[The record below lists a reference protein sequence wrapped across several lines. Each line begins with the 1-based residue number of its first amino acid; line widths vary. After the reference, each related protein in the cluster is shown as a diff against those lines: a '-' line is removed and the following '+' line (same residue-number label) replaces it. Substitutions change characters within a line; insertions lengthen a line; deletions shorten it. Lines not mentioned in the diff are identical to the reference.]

1 MIKDRYRQEA
11 AVSAGLQPAESCRAM
26 AVRRIAGRHV
36 FKRPLRETGLP
47 RLKMRLPTLT
57 PELWTFFTTVAVI
70 RPSTGIICR
79 SPHPSAQNAQQ
90 LSVSL
95 KDKSQ
100 STFRERKDKTRTGK
114 KSSFP
119 KHMSSQ
125 GLVPKTYREVLKLN
139 NKKTDGPVKK

>member
-1 MIKDRYRQEA
+1 
-11 AVSAGLQPAESCRAM
+11 
-26 AVRRIAGRHV
+26 
-36 FKRPLRETGLP
+36 
-47 RLKMRLPTLT
+47 MRLPTLT
-57 PELWTFFTTVAVI
+57 PELWTFFTTVAGI